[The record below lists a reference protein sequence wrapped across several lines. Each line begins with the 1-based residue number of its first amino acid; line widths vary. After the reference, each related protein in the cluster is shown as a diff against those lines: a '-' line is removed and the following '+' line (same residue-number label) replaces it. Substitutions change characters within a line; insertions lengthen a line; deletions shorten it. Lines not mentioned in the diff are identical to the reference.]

1 MVDENQRKI
10 FFSAL
15 GELKIKKLN
24 SVLLIPSYI
33 HYTVPV
39 DDIDDDGAA
48 AILE

>member
-1 MVDENQRKI
+1 MVDENQRKKI
-10 FFSAL
+10 VSAL

-33 HYTVPV
+33 PV